1 MEKILSYPMSKLF
14 FIKVKERIPK
24 NNIKNFDEIKNFL
37 NDYGSVTEWI
47 HDMRMMFQKIMNSFK
62 DDSILYMISYDLNSK
77 FENKV
82 KKVPKTEKDEW
93 SMKYSQL
100 KAHLRISVKKN

>member
-1 MEKILSYPMSKLF
+1 MVSLHYGED
-14 FIKVKERIPK
+14 FIISNVKTIFYQSQR
-24 NNIKNFDEIKNFL
+24 NFDEIKNYL
-37 NDYGSVTEWI
+37 NDYGNVTEWI

-100 KAHLRISVKKN
+100 KKHLGISVKKN